1 MTYPNLSKEDN
12 EKLIK
17 IINDISKKHKTLNE
31 KLIIMGDF
39 NFPGIDW
46 EFEST
51 ANVDESHIENEFL
64 TCLHSNFLFQLI
76 EKCTH
81 FRGEQSPTL
90 IDLLISNDP
99 DVLNNISYNAPVG
112 NSHHSVIC
120 FNVNIDIDQ
129 NVLKNQNY
137 KTKFAYD
144 KGNYSGIRN
153 FMSEVDWS
161 VHFNKNSDINTWK
174 SNLENILSE
183 ACDKFV
189 PKVKINQTNGKSKY
203 KFQATGSLLELING
217 KRSAFS
223 YYKYTIKDSQL
234 IQILKTIN
242 IFVILLILRSKKLR
256 LKRNSR

>member
-99 DVLNNISYNAPVG
+99 DVLNNIYIIKRYVYFI
-112 NSHHSVIC
+112 SVSLSLCISVAVSGEL
-120 FNVNIDIDQ
+120 FQI
-129 NVLKNQNY
+129 KN
-137 KTKFAYD
+137 
-144 KGNYSGIRN
+144 
-153 FMSEVDWS
+153 
-161 VHFNKNSDINTWK
+161 
-174 SNLENILSE
+174 
-183 ACDKFV
+183 
-189 PKVKINQTNGKSKY
+189 
-203 KFQATGSLLELING
+203 
-217 KRSAFS
+217 
-223 YYKYTIKDSQL
+223 
-234 IQILKTIN
+234 
-242 IFVILLILRSKKLR
+242 
-256 LKRNSR
+256 